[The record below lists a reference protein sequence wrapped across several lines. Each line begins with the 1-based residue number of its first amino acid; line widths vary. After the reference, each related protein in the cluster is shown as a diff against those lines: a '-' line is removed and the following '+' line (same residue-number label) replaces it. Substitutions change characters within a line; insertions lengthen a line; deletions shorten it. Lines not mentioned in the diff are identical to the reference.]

1 MRPTKTKRQE
11 KSCLNIDPDN
21 GSVGTNPSNHPEEE
35 EYNGKVYLCISIQCY
50 KQYRGFSYRYCR
62 RIALGFA
69 DLIPRSFREEARL
82 PMRPVLGK
90 GRIRKGDPTAPDR
103 SSHL

>member
-1 MRPTKTKRQE
+1 MCPTKTKRQE

-35 EYNGKVYLCISIQCY
+35 ECDGKFYLCVSNFCY
-50 KQYRGFSYRYCR
+50 EQYGGRIYRYCR

-69 DLIPRSFREEARL
+69 DLIPGATGLLLAMSAL
-82 PMRPVLGK
+82 SVGLV
-90 GRIRKGDPTAPDR
+90 T
-103 SSHL
+103 SQ